1 VARPP
6 SPAILSVTL
15 LARRR
20 SEHLLHKRVVSF
32 AHGNLPAALHF
43 ADPRLRLAARTE
55 REYFAEQAGRT
66 SELIHRLGWPLAI
79 LLSFGA
85 LAGAVNAVTS
95 VRSAQIATLRAL
107 GLQRQAIFLGALAEA
122 CMVAVGAGLIGVLVA
137 YAIFSGLRTT
147 LGSGITEVAL
157 SLEFTLPLLLQALL
171 LAVLIGAVGGMLPA
185 WSAARRPMS
194 PDLRG

>member
-1 VARPP
+1 LLTGTCQPP
-6 SPAILSVTL
+6 CISRIRGCGWPPG
-15 LARRR
+15 R
-20 SEHLLHKRVVSF
+20 
-32 AHGNLPAALHF
+32 
-43 ADPRLRLAARTE
+43 ARTE

-85 LAGAVNAVTS
+85 LAGAVNAIHAVTS

-107 GLQRQAIFLGALAEA
+107 GFQRQAIFLGALAEA
-122 CMVAVGAGLIGVLVA
+122 CMVAVGAGLVGILVA